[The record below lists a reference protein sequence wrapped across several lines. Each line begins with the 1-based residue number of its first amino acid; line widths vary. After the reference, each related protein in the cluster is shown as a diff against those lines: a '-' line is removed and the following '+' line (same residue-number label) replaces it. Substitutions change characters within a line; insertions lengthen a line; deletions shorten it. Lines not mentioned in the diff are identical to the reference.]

1 MFVEWPAPLPGGG
14 VSGEMA
20 LTFDRGRERRLLVV
34 PPLFEE
40 HNKLRRQLV
49 TIMRN
54 LDRAGFDTVAPDL
67 PGLNESGEPLKRQT
81 LTSWQ
86 DAIETAATY
95 FGATHAFAIRSGALL
110 LPERLPAVIH
120 APHKGAQLLRGM
132 VRARTI
138 AAREAGREER
148 AADLLEM
155 GRESGLDLAGWPLGP
170 QMIRDLE
177 KADCRVLETD
187 RSIDPAEV
195 TGGPLWLRAEPGED
209 ASQAAVLAGIIATF
223 MSSPP

>member
-20 LTFDRGRERRLLVV
+20 LTFDRGHERRLLVV

-40 HNKLRRQLV
+40 HNKLRRQLIA
-49 TIMRN
+49 IMRN
-54 LDRAGFDTVAPDL
+54 LDRAGYDVVLPDL
-67 PGLNESGEPLKRQT
+67 PGLNESGEPLERQT
-81 LTSWQ
+81 LTGWHH
-86 DAIETAATY
+86 AINVAATH
-95 FGATHAFAIRSGALL
+95 FGATHAFAIRSAALL

-120 APHKGAQLLRGM
+120 APHKGAPLLRGM

-155 GRESGLDLAGWPLGP
+155 GRESGLDLAGWSLGP

-177 KADCRVLETD
+177 KADCRILDTD
-187 RSIDPAEV
+187 RMIDPAEI
-195 TGGPLWLRAEPGED
+195 GGAPLWLRAEPGED
-209 ASQAAVLAGIIATF
+209 ASQAAALAGIIAAI
-223 MSSPP
+223 MGSP